1 MKIGLPK
8 EIKNNESRVGL
19 TPAGVYELTRN
30 GHEVFVQTNAG
41 IHSGYEDEEYE
52 KVGAINS
59 FLYRRCISSGRHDCQ
74 G

>member
-30 GHEVFVQTNAG
+30 GHEVFVQAGAG
-41 IHSGYEDEEYE
+41 IHSGYEDEEYQN
-52 KVGAINS
+52 VGATI
-59 FLYRRCISSGRHDCQ
+59 LPLISDV
-74 G
+74 